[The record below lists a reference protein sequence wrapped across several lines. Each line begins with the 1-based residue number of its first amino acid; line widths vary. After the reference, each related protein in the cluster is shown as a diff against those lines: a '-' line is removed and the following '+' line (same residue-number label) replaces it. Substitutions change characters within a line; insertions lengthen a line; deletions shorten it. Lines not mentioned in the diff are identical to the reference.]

1 MGIKSKL
8 EAELK
13 KALKAKDGPRLSAS
27 REILGVIKY
36 AELNKEEGQDQA
48 LSEAEEVSIL
58 SKLKKRHLESID
70 AFEKGNRPELAQ
82 KELAELKVIE
92 EFLPAMMGPAE
103 VAQMVKESI
112 TELGAQGLKDM
123 GKVMSKLKNKY
134 TGRADGKAVSEEVKR
149 QLSELVVS

>member
-70 AFEKGNRPELAQ
+70 AFEKGNRPDLVSKEKTELDI
-82 KELAELKVIE
+82 LAPY
-92 EFLPAMMGPAE
+92 LPPQLSRDEIIDFARKAIAE
-103 VAQMVKESI
+103 V
-112 TELGAQGLKDM
+112 GAKSPGDK
-123 GKVMSKLKNKY
+123 GKVMGKLMAQTKGK
-134 TGRADGKAVSEEVKR
+134 ADGKAVNDIVT
-149 QLSELVVS
+149 ELLGNL